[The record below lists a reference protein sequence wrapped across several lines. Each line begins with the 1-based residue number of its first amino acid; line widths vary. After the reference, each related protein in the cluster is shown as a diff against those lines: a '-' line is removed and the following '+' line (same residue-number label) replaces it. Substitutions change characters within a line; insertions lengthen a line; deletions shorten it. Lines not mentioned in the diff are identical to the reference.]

1 MRESS
6 KRVPASWMARAF
18 PSTSLEPAG
27 VVVVEEEE
35 ASLLRL
41 LLPAV
46 LILEGLMVVLQSK
59 NQ

>member
-18 PSTSLEPAG
+18 PSTSLEAA
-27 VVVVEEEE
+27 VDEEE

-41 LLPAV
+41 LPPL
-46 LILEGLMVVLQSK
+46 LILEGLMIVLAVKYSSV
-59 NQ
+59 N

>member
-18 PSTSLEPAG
+18 PSTSLEPATG
-27 VVVVEEEE
+27 VVEEEE

-46 LILEGLMVVLQSK
+46 LILEGLMVVVLQSK